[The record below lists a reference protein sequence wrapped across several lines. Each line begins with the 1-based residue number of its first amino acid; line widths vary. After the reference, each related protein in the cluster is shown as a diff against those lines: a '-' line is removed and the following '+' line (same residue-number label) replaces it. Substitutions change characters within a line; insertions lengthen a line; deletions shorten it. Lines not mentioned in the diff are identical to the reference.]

1 MNTKTPLAAAE
12 YRISHRV
19 VLRPGDR
26 FRVSRGPYWR
36 TAGGERVP
44 MAVRGLCTF
53 VGLLRQRSRVFVL
66 ARCGEGFAV
75 LHVEGRRRNR
85 MMPQMVCRPCVL
97 RRAGKVKARAAK

>member
-1 MNTKTPLAAAE
+1 MTTETE
-12 YRISHRV
+12 YRISPRV

-44 MAVRGLCTF
+44 MATRGLCTF
-53 VGLLRQRSRVFVL
+53 VAVIRQRSRAFVL

-85 MMPQMVCRPCVL
+85 MMPEMVCRPYVL
-97 RRAGKVKARAAK
+97 RRAGKTKPRAAKR